1 MADDRNTPATK
12 GDLQDLKDE
21 FLEALR
27 DNQTELLR
35 AFYSF
40 AQSTETKLKDTE
52 VADFM
57 LRQRLTAV
65 EARLLEVEKRLNFPN
80 PKLAVG
86 GACSTSHQRVPPNGS
101 V

>member
-80 PKLAVG
+80 
-86 GACSTSHQRVPPNGS
+86 QPN
-101 V
+101 